1 MKYLYNLILVIIKK
15 KTITRR
21 TLHFSLVTLCSSE
34 LELFFSGKTHAD
46 PCMFKE
52 NFFLNLYP
60 EVRCYVCKNSLSW
73 IVLW

>member
-52 NFFLNLYP
+52 NFFFF
-60 EVRCYVCKNSLSW
+60 
-73 IVLW
+73 